1 MDDQSLI
8 RYRIF
13 EVRSTYPDCVG
24 VRSVMGT
31 FKECNGTNLEQVSV
45 CSLRGLAGAHE
56 PSIPCA
62 FTRDVNADTPGLR
75 MGTIVNEAKGGVAF
89 KVCVQKREVIY
100 TVSILYRH

>member
-8 RYRIF
+8 RYKIF

-31 FKECNGTNLEQVSV
+31 FKECNGNILEQVSV
-45 CSLRGLAGAHE
+45 CSLRGLAGAHA
-56 PSIPCA
+56 PSIPGA
-62 FTRDVNADTPGLR
+62 FTRDVNTDTPGLR
-75 MGTIVNEAKGGVAF
+75 TGTAVDKAKGGVAF

-100 TVSILYRH
+100 TVSILCRY